1 MRTIVGSRPS
11 PSLVISMLALF
22 VALTGTATALNGQ
35 SVIDHN
41 DLQPHVVHT
50 GKIHGGAVTTPKLAG
65 GAVTTAKLA
74 DGAVTN
80 AKIDNGQVTT
90 AKIAPAAVT
99 FSRIAGGAVGTSR
112 IAQGAVIAD
121 KLAGGA
127 VTTPKL
133 ADRAVTNAKI
143 DDGQVNAAKLST
155 NAVTTPKIAGGAVS
169 TSRLAGRAVTV
180 PKLNAATG
188 VVTVNF
194 GEIQGTICEE
204 ATVSAPGVTPSDNI
218 ILTLDHTV
226 VTTNTSNTPGIVWF
240 AKQHDV
246 PGFFR
251 VIACNINSAFDFN
264 PPAAPLRY
272 LAIHP

>member
-1 MRTIVGSRPS
+1 MRGIIGRRPS

-35 SVIDHN
+35 NMIDHN
-41 DLQPHVVHT
+41 DLQAHVVHT
-50 GKIHGGAVTTPKLAG
+50 GKIHGGAVTT
-65 GAVTTAKLA
+65 AKLA
-74 DGAVTN
+74 DKAVTN
-80 AKIDNGQVTT
+80 AKIDDGQVTT

-121 KLAGGA
+121 KLAGAA

-133 ADRAVTNAKI
+133 ADKAVTNAKI

-155 NAVTTPKIAGGAVS
+155 NAVTTPKIAGSAVS
-169 TSRLAGRAVTV
+169 TSRLAVQAVTV

-194 GEIQGTICEE
+194 GAFQGVCRE

-218 ILTLDHTV
+218 ILTPDHTV
-226 VTTNTSNTPGIVWF
+226 VTTNTSDTPGIVWF
-240 AKQHDV
+240 AKQHDA

-251 VIACNINSAFDFN
+251 VIACNINSAFNFN
-264 PPAAPLRY
+264 PPPAALRY